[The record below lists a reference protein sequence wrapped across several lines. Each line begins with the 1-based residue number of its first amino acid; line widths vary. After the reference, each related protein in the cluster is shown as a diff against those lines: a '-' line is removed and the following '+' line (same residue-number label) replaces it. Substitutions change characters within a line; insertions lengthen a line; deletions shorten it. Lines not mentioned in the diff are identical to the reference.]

1 MAGPRKTGEG
11 VARVGRTIGVTA
23 LVVLLA
29 GGAYATADAYDVVPG
44 LVTLAPEVAPAE
56 PFPTAPGASVAA
68 TGAQVLADLDPAAPQ
83 PDAARVQ
90 ALVDTLVADP
100 RVGPSVGA
108 VVADALTGEVLAEHG
123 SAAARTPASTAKL
136 VTGVA
141 ALTELGPDRT
151 FDTTVIRVSDGLI
164 ALVGGGDMMLAAG
177 AGDSDAVNGHAGLGD
192 LAAQVAVQLRLAG
205 RDSVSLA
212 VDDTLFSGPSLAPGW
227 DESDVAMGYVAPVS
241 PLAVDVAKMSEG
253 EYPPRYTD
261 PAMHAAR
268 EFAARLTES
277 GITVTDGITRVQ
289 GTAND
294 DVLGVV
300 SSAPVS
306 EVAQYFLD
314 TSDNTITEVVAR
326 MVALDL
332 GLPGS
337 FEGATQAVLRTAST
351 LGVDTT
357 GAVLADASGL
367 AEGSALPP
375 QLLLGLLELV
385 VDPAHPEL
393 REVGTGMPIGGLTG
407 TLTSRFTDSVATGLV
422 RAKTGS
428 LKNVTSLAGTVVD
441 ADGRQLLFV
450 LMADQTGAV
459 GQYQPRLALD
469 AFVTELAGCGC
480 RG

>member
-1 MAGPRKTGEG
+1 
-11 VARVGRTIGVTA
+11 VGRAIGVTA

-44 LVTLAPEVAPAE
+44 LVTLAPEVAPAA
-56 PFPTAPGASVAA
+56 PFPTAPGASAA
-68 TGAQVLADLDPAAPQ
+68 TTGAQVLDELDPAVPQ
-83 PDAARVQ
+83 PEAARVQ
-90 ALVDTLVADP
+90 VLVDTLVADP
-100 RVGPSVGA
+100 RLGPSVGV
-108 VVADALTGEVLAEHG
+108 VVADALTGEVLAEHAPG
-123 SAAARTPASTAKL
+123 SARTPASTAKL

-151 FDTTVIRVSDGLI
+151 FDTTVRQGPGDQIV
-164 ALVGGGDMMLAAG
+164 LVGGGDMMLAAG
-177 AGDSDAVNGHAGLGD
+177 AGDSAAVNGHAGLGD

-205 RDSVSLA
+205 RDSVTLA
-212 VDDTLFSGPSLAPGW
+212 LDDTLFTGPALAPGW
-227 DESDVAMGYVAPVS
+227 DEADVSMGYVAPVS

-253 EYPPRYTD
+253 EYPPRYPD
-261 PAMHAAR
+261 PAVHAAG
-268 EFAARLTES
+268 EFAARLAES
-277 GITVTDGITRVQ
+277 GITVTGSTTRVREAAT
-289 GTAND
+289 G

-332 GLPGS
+332 DLPGS
-337 FEGATQAVLRTAST
+337 FEGATQAVLRTATT
-351 LGVDTT
+351 LGVDTA

-375 QLLLGLLELV
+375 RMLLGLLELV

-393 REVGTGMPIGGLTG
+393 REVGTGMPVGGLTG
-407 TLTSRFTDSVATGLV
+407 TLTSRFTSGAATGLV

-428 LKNVTSLAGTVVD
+428 LKDVTSLAGTVLD

-450 LMADQTGAV
+450 LMADRTGAV
-459 GQYQPRLALD
+459 GQYQPRQALD